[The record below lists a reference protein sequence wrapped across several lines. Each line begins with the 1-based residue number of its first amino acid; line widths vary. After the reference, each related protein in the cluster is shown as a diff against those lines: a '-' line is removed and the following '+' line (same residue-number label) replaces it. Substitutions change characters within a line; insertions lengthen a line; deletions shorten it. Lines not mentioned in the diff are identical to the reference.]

1 MLFTR
6 KRQSHPDIK
15 LHIQNAEIPR
25 IQSAIFLG
33 FTLDPKL
40 SGKEHLKT
48 LVNKERNLTNILAVL
63 AGTKWG
69 SHPSLL
75 LTLYRAVFRS
85 AIEYGCQVF
94 KLKGNKTEFL
104 QLERLVNRN
113 LRLALGYR
121 LSTPISVIMAEA
133 KETPLNIRFGYMT
146 SKFIYKAFS
155 RKNSPVLHSFE
166 SLEQAAYSS
175 GGSLGI
181 L

>member
-1 MLFTR
+1 MLFTK

-15 LHIQNAEIPR
+15 LHIQNEEILR
-25 IQSAIFLG
+25 VQSATFLG

-48 LVNKERNLTNILAVL
+48 LVNKGRNLTNILAVL

-85 AIEYGCQVF
+85 GIEYGCQVF

-104 QLERLVNRN
+104 TGKSTEICILLSDTDYLHLSASLWPKQRKSLLTSD
-113 LRLALGYR
+113 LA
-121 LSTPISVIMAEA
+121 I
-133 KETPLNIRFGYMT
+133 
-146 SKFIYKAFS
+146 
-155 RKNSPVLHSFE
+155 
-166 SLEQAAYSS
+166 
-175 GGSLGI
+175 
-181 L
+181 